1 MESVAQ
7 ELKKNKRYLPH
18 EITTKVNSVSL
29 YRQTKDIGFVCR
41 RYHISKASLM
51 RWNKLYDGTKE
62 SLLPKSHRPRTP
74 HPNAHTE
81 QELKWIR
88 DYHRRNP
95 NISICELYGKLR
107 EEKAYSR
114 HPGSLYRVFV
124 RLGYR
129 KKVESTKKKS
139 KHNGKYDTPEKL
151 GVKWQMDV
159 KYVPTACYVGKDDE
173 KFYQYTVIEEA
184 SRKRFIYA
192 YKEQS
197 NYSTVDFFKRAIV
210 FFGYTPKILQTDNGE
225 EFTHI
230 AKTARIHPLD
240 VFCSEIH
247 VYHKTIRPKTP
258 WHNGKVERS
267 HRNDQQR
274 FYNYLKFYSFEDLQI
289 QMKRYLYRSNN
300 IPMSVLDWLSPNHM
314 HQKLAAEFI

>member
-1 MESVAQ
+1 MDSIAQ
-7 ELKKNKRYLPH
+7 KKRYLPH
-18 EITTKVNSVSL
+18 EISTKLNSVKL
-29 YRQTKDIGFVCR
+29 YRQTRDIGFVCR

-51 RWNKLYDGTKE
+51 RWNKQYDGTKE
-62 SLLPKSHRPRTP
+62 SLQAKSHRPLRQ

-107 EEKAYSR
+107 EDKAYSR

-139 KHNGKYDTPEKL
+139 KHNGKYDTPTKL
-151 GVKWQMDV
+151 GIKWQMDV
-159 KYVPTACYVGKDDE
+159 KYVPGACYVGMGDE

-184 SRKRFIYA
+184 SRKRFVFA

-197 NYSTVDFFKRAIV
+197 SYSSVDFFKRAIL
-210 FFGYTPKILQTDNGE
+210 FFGYAPETIQTDNGS
-225 EFTHI
+225 EFNHTQ
-230 AKTARIHPLD
+230 KTSRVHPFD
-240 VFCSEIH
+240 VFCNEIH
-247 VYHKTIRPKTP
+247 VQHKTIRPRTP

-274 FYNYLKFYSFEDLQI
+274 FYNFLKFYSFEDLQL

-300 IPMSVLDWLSPNHM
+300 IPMSVLGWLSPSQM
-314 HQKLAAEFI
+314 HKKLAAEFI